1 MKKAIIAL
9 LLACFVGAIAFA
21 SLRNRSTINQTPDK
35 KQEVKKQK
43 KECRH
48 SCIFG

>member
-1 MKKAIIAL
+1 MKKAFVAL
-9 LLACFVGAIAFA
+9 LLACFVVAFAFA
-21 SLRNRSTINQTPDK
+21 SLRNRSTTSKDIEK